1 MICVEGRKEGRK
13 KVGWLVGCQRISEFL
28 NFIYFLHSKVSTT
41 ILIRSHRVEACERE
55 GGEFI
60 REHHQN

>member
-28 NFIYFLHSKVSTT
+28 NFIYFLHSKVSNNNSDQ
-41 ILIRSHRVEACERE
+41 IPPR
-55 GGEFI
+55 
-60 REHHQN
+60 